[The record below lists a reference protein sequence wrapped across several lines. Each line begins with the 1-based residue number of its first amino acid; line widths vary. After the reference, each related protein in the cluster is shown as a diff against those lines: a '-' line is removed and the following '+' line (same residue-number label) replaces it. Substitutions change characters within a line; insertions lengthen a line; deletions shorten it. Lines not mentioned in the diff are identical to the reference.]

1 MDSEGFIVITDS
13 ESGMICDICP
23 DMGYGLVIHVACAHG
38 PWRRSGPMIV
48 KPASRVERIAILLVF
63 RSQIEAIVRSKG
75 IDLVE
80 RAAFLYVNI
89 RYLFGGSL
97 NQTLSWTGFVFH
109 TLSGTPSMS
118 PSEALVLPSKEEI
131 ISRWSGLS
139 TEQVESQIMDFTFE
153 QDQDRLEELLLD
165 DVYVWIKDLVG
176 SDGGMYRHFVI
187 IDYNLCSIVRLF
199 FRTK

>member
-1 MDSEGFIVITDS
+1 
-13 ESGMICDICP
+13 
-23 DMGYGLVIHVACAHG
+23 
-38 PWRRSGPMIV
+38 
-48 KPASRVERIAILLVF
+48 
-63 RSQIEAIVRSKG
+63 
-75 IDLVE
+75 
-80 RAAFLYVNI
+80 
-89 RYLFGGSL
+89 
-97 NQTLSWTGFVFH
+97 
-109 TLSGTPSMS
+109 MS